1 MPFTPPDWMRT
12 PDEPASGDSSSAPS
26 APDRS
31 GPERSRTNRRR
42 EEPATDAPPKPS
54 GVLRARVWESS
65 SPDFL
70 YPEQE
75 AGIVDPAKRKTGV
88 AFSGGGNRAM
98 VAAWGQL
105 RGLVES
111 GLIEDVDYISCVSGG
126 SWASTVFTYYSN
138 GAENDEQLLGVTRRP
153 GDIRLSSLR
162 QISPLQ
168 LGVGAT
174 ESFLSKLVEQSINV
188 VTRRITPND
197 VWIHAVGNTF
207 FERFGI
213 YSQRRPSFF
222 SYDQDS
228 VDAITSRNPELKNAT
243 FDTVRNQTGDA
254 KRPYL
259 VVNSTLMWPTDGAD
273 NFIHFEYTPL
283 AVGSK
288 HRLTV
293 YDPPGDEN
301 GRAQEVGGGF
311 IESFAYGTA
320 APKQWPPYTGGYVD
334 AATPAKPYSLAYA
347 SGTSSAAFAATGA
360 GLAGGYPLVSQYLA
374 QGPPVE
380 RYWPVP
386 ALDGA
391 APADDVYAFGD
402 GGSLDNLGV
411 ISLLLRG
418 VENLVV
424 FVNTERR
431 LDVEYDPSNPDE
443 NPPSIHSLD
452 GGIAPYFGVL
462 PADRSQ
468 PPTPN
473 NQVFRKQDLATV
485 VRALQRAKGSGAPQE
500 AIAVTDLE
508 VQDNDWWGVEGG
520 WKAKVCWVYLD
531 RAARWESELD
541 GEMRGLVEA
550 ANLAGPKE
558 KAPFWGFPNYKTMF
572 QGGKLQIIAM
582 SVPEANLLAD
592 YTAWTATQSPKSRLI
607 AETLKS

>member
-1 MPFTPPDWMRT
+1 MPFNPPDWMRVPT
-12 PDEPASGDSSSAPS
+12 TVPDEAAADLPGRAPITDPA
-26 APDRS
+26 
-31 GPERSRTNRRR
+31 RTS
-42 EEPATDAPPKPS
+42 EPATDAPPRPS
-54 GVLRARVWESS
+54 GVVRARIWESS

-75 AGIVDPAKRKTGV
+75 AGIVDPNKRKTGV

-98 VAAWGQL
+98 IAAWGQL

-126 SWASTVFTYYSN
+126 SWASTVFTYYSD
-138 GAENDEQLLGVTRRP
+138 GAANDEQLLGSTRAP
-153 GDIRLSSLR
+153 GQIRLDALR
-162 QISPLQ
+162 QISPLN

-207 FERFGI
+207 FERFGV
-213 YSQRRPSFF
+213 YSQRSPSFF
-222 SYDQDS
+222 SYDQAT
-228 VDAITSRNPELKNAT
+228 VDQIVARNPELAAAT
-243 FDTVRNQTGDA
+243 FDTVRNKTGDA

-259 VVNSTLMWPTDGAD
+259 VINSTLMWPTDGAD
-273 NFIHFEYTPL
+273 NFIHFEYSPL

-301 GRAQEVGGGF
+301 GRSQAVGGGF
-311 IESFAYGTA
+311 IEPFAFGTS
-320 APKQWPPYTGGYVD
+320 APREWPPYRGGYVD
-334 AATPAKPYSLAYA
+334 APPSEKPFSLAYA

-386 ALDGA
+386 ATGGSS
-391 APADDVYAFGD
+391 APQDDVYAFGD

-418 VENLVV
+418 VESLVV

-431 LDVEYDPSNPDE
+431 LDVDYDPSNPDE

-473 NQVFRKQDLATV
+473 NQVFRKEDLATV
-485 VRALQRAKGSGAPQE
+485 VRALQQAKGTGDPKE
-500 AIAVTDLE
+500 AIATTELE
-508 VQDNDWWGVEGG
+508 VQDNDWWGVQGG

-531 RAARWESELD
+531 RVARWESQLD
-541 GEMRGLVEA
+541 GELRGLVEA

-592 YTAWTATQSPKSRLI
+592 FTAWTTTQSPGARRI
-607 AETLKS
+607 AETLRG